1 VEAGAQAAK
10 SRADDGHASEPEL
23 FHMKNQS
30 RQEESLP
37 VKWKRFNQN
46 TCL

>member
-1 VEAGAQAAK
+1 MAAGAQAAK

-30 RQEESLP
+30 RQEENLP
-37 VKWKRFNQN
+37 VNNKRFNQN